1 MADPKTLLMLAGAAI
16 APAQLSKAT
25 LVMIDLQNEYLE
37 GPLALH
43 KVDAAVS
50 SAAALLQRARAAGTR
65 IIHIAHA
72 GGAGGAFDRA
82 AHRGQIMEAVA
93 PAQDEP
99 VIEKRKP
106 NALADTSLQ
115 AELEKIGRKDL
126 ILAGFMTHMCVSS
139 TARAAFDLGY
149 GNSIVAEACG
159 TRALPNPGGGVIEA
173 EVLHDSALAALA
185 DRFAC
190 ILPRVSDLAD

>member
-1 MADPKTLLMLAGAAI
+1 MSEPKTLLNLAGAIIPQAK
-16 APAQLSKAT
+16 LSAAT
-25 LVMIDLQNEYLE
+25 LIMIDLQNEYLE

-43 KVDAAVS
+43 KVDTAVS
-50 SAAALLQRARAAGTR
+50 NAATLLTRARAAGAR
-65 IIHIAHA
+65 IVHIAHV

-82 AHRGQIMEAVA
+82 AHRGQIIDAVA
-93 PAQDEP
+93 PQGGEL

-106 NALADTSLQ
+106 NALADTNLQ
-115 AELEKIGRKDL
+115 EELGKIGRKDL

-149 GNSIVAEACG
+149 SNTIVAETCS
-159 TRALPNPGGGVIEA
+159 TRALPNPSGGAIEA
-173 EVLHDSALAALA
+173 GVLHDSALAALS

-190 ILPRVSDLAD
+190 IVPAVADIAD

>member
-1 MADPKTLLMLAGAAI
+1 MSDPKTLLDLAGTRIPTAK
-16 APAQLSKAT
+16 LSKAT

-43 KVDAAVS
+43 KIDAAVS
-50 SAAALLQRARAAGTR
+50 NAATLLERARKAGTPVV
-65 IIHIAHA
+65 HIAHV
-72 GGAGGAFDRA
+72 GGAGGPFDRT
-82 AHRGQIMEAVA
+82 AHRGQIIDAVA
-93 PAQDEP
+93 PENGEI

-106 NALADTSLQ
+106 NALADTNLQ
-115 AELEKIGRKDL
+115 DELQKIGRKDL

-149 GNSIVAEACG
+149 NNTIVAATCS
-159 TRALPNPGGGVIEA
+159 TRALPNPAGGAVEA
-173 EVLHDSALAALA
+173 DVLHDSALAALA

-190 ILPRVSDLAD
+190 IVPAVADIAD

>member
-1 MADPKTLLMLAGAAI
+1 MSEPKTLLNLAGVTL
-16 APAQLSKAT
+16 APAKLFDAT
-25 LVMIDLQNEYLE
+25 LVMIDLQNEYSE

-43 KVDAAVS
+43 KIDTAVS
-50 SAAALLQRARAAGTR
+50 HAAALLQRARAAGTPV
-65 IIHIAHA
+65 IHIAHV
-72 GGAGGAFDRA
+72 GAPGGAFDRT
-82 AHRGQIMEAVA
+82 AHRGQIMNAVA
-93 PAQDEP
+93 PENGET

-126 ILAGFMTHMCVSS
+126 ILAGFMTHMCISS

-149 GNSIVAEACG
+149 SNTIAAEACS
-159 TRALPNPGGGVIEA
+159 TRALPNPSGGAVDA
-173 EVLHDSALAALA
+173 QVLHDSALAALA

-190 ILPRVSDLAD
+190 IVPSVSDIAD